1 LSQAAYEKVKDS
13 SAELAR
19 EKNRFACLGRF
30 EMPDAVDARRA
41 KVWEMR
47 VAGLEGRFFNGVAR
61 KTGGADADDSVDS
74 EGNHNS
80 ARYLTLF
87 FFFLTI

>member
-1 LSQAAYEKVKDS
+1 LSQAAYDKLKDS

-47 VAGLEGRFFNGVAR
+47 VEGLEGRFFNGVAR
-61 KTGGADADDSVDS
+61 KTGGGGADADDSVDS

-80 ARYLTLF
+80 AGYLTFSFSF
-87 FFFLTI
+87 F